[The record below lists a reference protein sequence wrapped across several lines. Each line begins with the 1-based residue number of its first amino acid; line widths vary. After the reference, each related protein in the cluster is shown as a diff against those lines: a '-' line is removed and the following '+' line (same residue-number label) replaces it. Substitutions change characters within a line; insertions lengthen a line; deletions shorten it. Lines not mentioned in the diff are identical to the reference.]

1 MTTSAL
7 IIFSLVSSNN
17 MSNMFVLNYLK
28 TQEKDKLLQL
38 KTRQYE
44 YRHNQLTSKRALMFA
59 KHNKNNYN
67 INKEHKR

>member
-38 KTRQYE
+38 KNRQYE
-44 YRHNQLTSKRALMFA
+44 YRRNQLTSKRALMFA

>member
-1 MTTSAL
+1 MTTQAL
-7 IIFSLVSSNN
+7 LMLTLVSSDN

-28 TQEKDKLLQL
+28 AQEKNKFWQL

-44 YRHNQLTSKRALMFA
+44 YTHNQSTSKRALMLA

-67 INKEHKR
+67 SIKEHKR